1 MVGFNMKISQHEV
14 SQKMD
19 GFVPSW
25 PRSVISALASFTT
38 HFIQRLC
45 LLMFI
50 ILFPQQHSP
59 AQPTCTSSSL
69 YSMTQWIHSLFPVL
83 LDLTHLPEGPSIH
96 ITSVVLW
103 PLFLLS
109 QDSFPKANWPLHLL
123 WYLLTWLTQNELNES
138 RDIPVH
144 LMPSTSWAFN
154 KFLSNLLSLNTPAL
168 LIHWEQE
175 PFLFIEVNSNFGR
188 KLNFYF
194 VRSLLN
200 IGFQIF
206 KSL

>member
-1 MVGFNMKISQHEV
+1 MVDFNMKISQHEV
-14 SQKMD
+14 SQKMG

-103 PLFLLS
+103 PLFFFHKTLFQKQTDHCIFYDIYLPGS
-109 QDSFPKANWPLHLL
+109 LRMGWKSPGTSLYTLCPAHHERSINSCLICWVSIPLHF
-123 WYLLTWLTQNELNES
+123 WYTES
-138 RDIPVH
+138 
-144 LMPSTSWAFN
+144 
-154 KFLSNLLSLNTPAL
+154 
-168 LIHWEQE
+168 
-175 PFLFIEVNSNFGR
+175 
-188 KLNFYF
+188 
-194 VRSLLN
+194 
-200 IGFQIF
+200 
-206 KSL
+206 KSLSFS